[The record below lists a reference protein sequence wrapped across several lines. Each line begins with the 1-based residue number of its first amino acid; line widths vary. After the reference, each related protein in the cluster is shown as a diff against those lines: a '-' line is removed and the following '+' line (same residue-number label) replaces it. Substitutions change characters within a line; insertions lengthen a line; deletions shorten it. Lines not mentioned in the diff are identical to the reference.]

1 MTLLPMLVFS
11 VRHAGALVASMM
23 ARRNRNQLLRQLL
36 GRTRRAVPASRVP
49 SWR

>member
-1 MTLLPMLVFS
+1 MTLLPMLMFS
-11 VRHAGALVASMM
+11 LRHAGALVAGLA
-23 ARRNRNQLLRQLL
+23 ARRNRNQFFRQLL